1 MGVPALFFGCPLG
14 HPAPP
19 LPASLGPMKWL
30 TAVLVAVAA
39 VLGGL
44 LLYRNVS
51 PAPAGGTAL
60 DTPVALPALRLVNER
75 GEATPLN
82 ASDGRLRLVFYGFV
96 RCPDV
101 CPATLASLAR
111 VYADLPETQRERVQV
126 QFITV
131 DPGHDRPEVV
141 RDYLG
146 RFNPAFSGLTGE
158 AATIDEAARV
168 MFVGNRRIEPQP
180 AATGDHSAHL
190 EQAQSAGDGAA
201 NAQQAGAAAVQA
213 ALIHGDQVSV
223 VDPQGRFV
231 RVYANGEVLDGT
243 LAADLPGLIRMYGG
257 S

>member
-1 MGVPALFFGCPLG
+1 
-14 HPAPP
+14 
-19 LPASLGPMKWL
+19 MKWL

-44 LLYRNVS
+44 LLYRDVS

-75 GEATPLN
+75 GQATPLN
-82 ASDGRLRLVFYGFV
+82 ASADGRMRLVFYGFV

-101 CPATLASLAR
+101 CPATLASLTR
-111 VYADLPETQRERVQV
+111 VYADLPAQQRERVQV

-131 DPGHDRPEVV
+131 DPEHDRPEVV

-158 AATIDEAARV
+158 AGTIDEAARV
-168 MFVGNRRIEPQP
+168 MFVANVKPPPQP
-180 AATGDHSAHL
+180 AQAEDHSEDHSAHL
-190 EQAQSAGDGAA
+190 GGGDEAPAAGDRTGDRVTGDGAA
-201 NAQQAGAAAVQA
+201 NAQAAGSGAAEA
-213 ALIHGDQVSV
+213 ARIHGDQVSV
-223 VDPQGRFV
+223 VDPAGRFV
-231 RVYANGEVLDGT
+231 RVYANGEVIDGT
-243 LAADLPGLIRMYGG
+243 LAADLPGLIRLYGG

>member
-1 MGVPALFFGCPLG
+1 
-14 HPAPP
+14 
-19 LPASLGPMKWL
+19 MKWL
-30 TAVLVAVAA
+30 TAVLLAVAA

-44 LLYRNVS
+44 LLYRSVS

-60 DTPVALPALRLVNER
+60 DTPVDLPALRLVNER

-82 ASDGRLRLVFYGFV
+82 ASGGRIRLVFYGFV

-111 VYADLPETQRERVQV
+111 VYADLPEAQRERVQV

-168 MFVGNRRIEPQP
+168 MFVANVKPLPQP
-180 AATGDHSAHL
+180 VGDHNAHL
-190 EQAQSAGDGAA
+190 GHGSGGALDAGNGAA
-201 NAQQAGAAAVQA
+201 NAEAAGATAAEA
-213 ALIHGDQVSV
+213 ARIHGDQVSV

-243 LAADLPGLIRMYGG
+243 LAADLPGLIRTYGG

>member
-1 MGVPALFFGCPLG
+1 
-14 HPAPP
+14 
-19 LPASLGPMKWL
+19 MKWL
-30 TAVLVAVAA
+30 TAVLLAVAA

-44 LLYRNVS
+44 LLYRGVS
-51 PAPAGGTAL
+51 PAPSGGTAL

-82 ASDGRLRLVFYGFV
+82 ASDGRVRLVFYGFV

-111 VYADLPETQRERVQV
+111 VYADLPEAQRERVQV

-131 DPGHDRPEVV
+131 DPEHDRPEVV

-158 AATIDEAARV
+158 AAAIDEAARV

-180 AATGDHSAHL
+180 AEDHSAHL
-190 EQAQSAGDGAA
+190 GHAGEETQSAGDGAA

-243 LAADLPGLIRMYGG
+243 LAADLPGLIRQYGG